1 MAIERIIIT
10 HNFTTILPQIFDTVS
25 GRRAQAGPELQRRL
39 AASRYSEARV
49 YQRGLYLRLSDDC
62 IITLHPMI
70 HDELCILAHS
80 RSPMRW
86 AWGRGGLEP
95 AVLALVQRHMP

>member
-70 HDELCILAHS
+70 HEELCILAHPCGLQS
-80 RSPMRW
+80 FSDEMGLGTGRFGTCSP
-86 AWGRGGLEP
+86 A
-95 AVLALVQRHMP
+95 